1 MEMASPLSEDQFVT
15 LWELKGTLPVQYK
28 DLIHLKLPALSRIM
42 STEEYRKLLSEEEC
56 YAKRIHELR
65 LMPKLYEFEENRV
78 FIDELSQLLIPL
90 RQKLEKL
97 NDPLEQRILEECL
110 LNEERSLI
118 WETIFN
124 RLQDIIIKVNECEVT
139 IINDIVECDYYNHP
153 KYENMMTS
161 LRERLQAGKNIGGLY
176 LTFNADIRAFYEN
189 TRINGRKIE
198 ILDDLNRIE

>member
-1 MEMASPLSEDQFVT
+1 MAQLVKEQSEHLGWIKDKVAMEMASPLSEDQFVT

-118 WETIFN
+118 WG
-124 RLQDIIIKVNECEVT
+124 
-139 IINDIVECDYYNHP
+139 NDPLIVY
-153 KYENMMTS
+153 KIS
-161 LRERLQAGKNIGGLY
+161 L
-176 LTFNADIRAFYEN
+176 
-189 TRINGRKIE
+189 
-198 ILDDLNRIE
+198 